1 MNYSEMQILY
11 KDNSGQLF
19 DASGQEIIS
28 EINGWTNNGEIQ
40 ISACLSR
47 LKYNRIISNFYLH
60 DLKKCEGR
68 LSWYIIVISSFS
80 SVLSLANTESNYFP
94 HSSVIIKALLVLFTL
109 ITTLLGA
116 YIKKQQFIERINNVD
131 RYLQVLNKIVEEINI
146 GCNLLEPTKRLPYK
160 EFCDKYIPLIKEL
173 SVIPDSLSPYK
184 WKKIVS
190 TITREHQELITVD
203 GTDDE
208 KLWPW
213 YKKNKDEYGERSDFF
228 KDADPYYHLTIESNN
243 KQPEKKLLKI
253 SPFET
258 DIESTIEILV

>member
-1 MNYSEMQILY
+1 MDYSKMKIIY
-11 KDNSGQLF
+11 KHESGKLF
-19 DASGQEIIS
+19 DASGQEIITD
-28 EINGWTNNGEIQ
+28 INGWTNNGEIQ

-60 DLKKCEGR
+60 DLKKREGR

-94 HSSVIIKALLVLFTL
+94 HSVLIIKILLVLFTL
-109 ITTLLGA
+109 TTTLLGA

-131 RYLQVLNKIVEEINI
+131 RYLQVLNKTVEDINI

-160 EFCDKYIPLIKEL
+160 DFCDKYIPIIKEL

-190 TITREHQELITVD
+190 TITRDHQELITVD

-213 YKKNKDEYGERSDFF
+213 YKKDKDGYGERSEFF
-228 KDADPYYHLTIESNN
+228 KYDDPYYPNITENDSKTSMN
-243 KQPEKKLLKI
+243 EKIIVL
-253 SPFET
+253 PFES
-258 DIESTIEILV
+258 DIESTIENIT